1 MSIYSYFKQWFK
13 DFLEIFDKELG
24 EIFHDSGAMLIF
36 FFAGILYPLMYN
48 GIYYHG
54 LLDKTNIA
62 VVDNADCP
70 ESREYIREIDATRE
84 CNVKTKCTD
93 IEQAKKLME
102 KGKIHGIVYFPAD
115 YGERLNRK
123 DQAFI
128 YIYADMSSFLYYKD
142 AMMSVNHVMISQ
154 LHDIQIERYREAG
167 ISGEAAQMNV
177 KPLQYDEEYPYNKA
191 FSYQIFIC
199 TAILLVIMQQ
209 TMFYGMALISGTQ
222 REEKRSYA
230 KLISERKGAGA
241 GRIILA
247 RGSVYGMIYLALT
260 LYVLTIVPRIF
271 GLPQMG
277 GFGDLFGLSV
287 IFVIDC
293 VFFSMFWSS
302 FITRRESIFML
313 FLFMSPIC
321 LFLTGF
327 AWPWYSMPKFYQVFS
342 YLLPTTFG
350 VQTFM
355 NISCAGADLVTCHD
369 AIITLTIQS
378 IAYCLL
384 TCLTIYIEDWII
396 RHRAQLQEAK
406 EKLAE
411 KAGVDIEENL
421 RIIGGEEAVERYR
434 QEHQQQ
440 QK

>member
-1 MSIYSYFKQWFK
+1 MDFHNYISHWCK
-13 DFLEIFDKELG
+13 DYLAIFGNELK

-48 GIYYHG
+48 VIYYNG
-54 LLDKTNIA
+54 LLDKTAIA

-84 CNVKTKCTD
+84 CNVKTKCVN
-93 IEQAKKLME
+93 IGEAKKLME
-102 KGKIHGIVYFPAD
+102 KGKVHGIVFFPAD
-115 YGERLNRK
+115 YGERLNHK
-123 DQAFI
+123 ESAYV

-142 AMMSVNHVMISQ
+142 AMMSVNHVMLSQ
-154 LHDIQIERYREAG
+154 LHDIQIKRYNDAG
-167 ISGEAAQMNV
+167 IAGEPAEINAR
-177 KPLQYDEEYPYNKA
+177 PLQYDEEYPYNRA

-230 KLISERKGAGA
+230 RLLSKRHGLGA

-247 RGSVYGMIYLALT
+247 RGSVYGLIYLALT
-260 LYVLTIVPRIF
+260 VYVLTIVPQIF
-271 GLPQMG
+271 GLPHLG
-277 GFGDLFGLSV
+277 RFGDLLGLAIV
-287 IFVIDC
+287 FVIDC
-293 VFFSMFWSS
+293 VFFSLFWSS
-302 FITRRESIFML
+302 VITRRESIFLL

-321 LFLTGF
+321 MFLTGF

-342 YLLPTTFG
+342 YILPSTFG

-355 NISCAGADLVTCHD
+355 NLNCAGADLVTCHD
-369 AIITLTIQS
+369 YIMILTIQS
-378 IAYCLL
+378 IAYSCL
-384 TCLTIYIEDWII
+384 TCLAVHIENWVI
-396 RHRAQLQEAK
+396 RHKRQLRDAK
-406 EKLAE
+406 EKIAA
-411 KAGVDIEENL
+411 KNGVDIEENL

-434 QEHQQQ
+434 SENGR
-440 QK
+440 